1 MDSPLYS
8 RSETVI
14 LHFIEVMHGSNAPLL
29 GRIIQNQMEKIKSGE
44 PFAKSISLE
53 DAVPGEQTIIVQDL
67 VWLNVIF

>member
-1 MDSPLYS
+1 
-8 RSETVI
+8 
-14 LHFIEVMHGSNAPLL
+14 MHGSNAPLL